1 MIYIFFLFIFLGTL
15 MSYIIKL
22 ISENCYIIPDDDGW
36 LTTTESQQEAIDI
49 GLFDDMESADET
61 AQSFSGGMTRGIDYI
76 VQPISKDPY
85 HVVEI
90 IIPEEIAPK
99 LKDINSFIKNG
110 KAHIFLTNVT
120 TANDAMDGF
129 TRYGVSTGKNAVL
142 YKDTQYEARKEAIS
156 QYLNERFGDQWELN
170 LRPIQT

>member
-1 MIYIFFLFIFLGTL
+1 

-22 ISENCYIIPDDDGW
+22 ISENRYIIPDDEGW
-36 LTTTESQQEAIDI
+36 LTTTESQQEAIEI

-61 AQSFSGGMTRGIDYI
+61 AQSFSGGMTRGADYLI
-76 VQPISKDPY
+76 QPVSKDPY

-90 IIPEEIAPK
+90 IIPEKLAPR

-129 TRYGVSTGKNAVL
+129 TRYGVSTGVNAVL
-142 YKDTQYEARKEAIS
+142 YKTTHYEARKDEIS
-156 QYLNERFGDQWELN
+156 NYLDQRFGDQWEMKLV
-170 LRPIQT
+170 PVKH

>member
-1 MIYIFFLFIFLGTL
+1 

-49 GLFDDMESADET
+49 RLFDDMESADET

-76 VQPISKDPY
+76 VQPVSKDPY

-90 IIPEEIAPK
+90 IIPEEIAPN

-110 KAHIFLTNVT
+110 KAHIFLTNMT

-129 TRYGVSTGKNAVL
+129 TRYGVSTGTNAVL
-142 YKDTQYEARKEAIS
+142 LKAVHYEARKEEIS
-156 QYLNERFGDQWELN
+156 AYLDQRFGSQWEIKLVPV
-170 LRPIQT
+170 RV

>member
-1 MIYIFFLFIFLGTL
+1 

-22 ISENCYIIPDDDGW
+22 VSENCYIIPDDDGW
-36 LTTTESQQEAIDI
+36 LTTTESQQQAIDI

-76 VQPISKDPY
+76 IQSVSKDPY
-85 HVVEI
+85 YIVEI
-90 IIPEEIAPK
+90 ILPEERAPK
-99 LKDINSFIKNG
+99 LKDINKFIKNG

-120 TANDAMDGF
+120 TANDALDGF

-142 YKDTQYEARKEAIS
+142 YKTTHYEARKEDIS
-156 QYLNERFGDQWELN
+156 QYLTERFGNQWEIDLV
-170 LRPIQT
+170 PVKI

>member
-1 MIYIFFLFIFLGTL
+1 

-36 LTTTESQQEAIDI
+36 LTTTESQQEAIEI

-61 AQSFSGGMTRGIDYI
+61 AQSFSGGMTRGIDYLI
-76 VQPISKDPY
+76 QPVSKDPY

-99 LKDINSFIKNG
+99 LKDINSFIENG

-129 TRYGVSTGKNAVL
+129 TRYGVSTGTNAVL
-142 YKDTQYEARKEAIS
+142 YKTTQYEARKEAIS
-156 QYLNERFGDQWELN
+156 EYLTERFGNQWEIN
-170 LRPIQT
+170 LVSVKI

>member
-36 LTTTESQQEAIDI
+36 LTTTESQQEAIEL
-49 GLFDDMESADET
+49 GVFDDMESADET
-61 AQSFSGGMTRGIDYI
+61 AQSFSGGMTRGVDYI
-76 VQPISKDPY
+76 IQPISKDPY

-156 QYLNERFGDQWELN
+156 QYLKERFGDQWEIKL
-170 LRPIQT
+170 LPVQA

>member
-1 MIYIFFLFIFLGTL
+1 

-22 ISENCYIIPDDDGW
+22 ISENCYIIPDNEGW
-36 LTTTESQQEAIDI
+36 LTTTESQQEAIEI

-61 AQSFSGGMTRGIDYI
+61 AQSFSGGMTRGIDYLI
-76 VQPISKDPY
+76 QPVSKDPY

-90 IIPEEIAPK
+90 IIPEEITPK

-110 KAHIFLTNVT
+110 KAHIFLTNMT

>member
-1 MIYIFFLFIFLGTL
+1 

-61 AQSFSGGMTRGIDYI
+61 AQSFSGGMTKGIDYI
-76 VQPISKDPY
+76 IQPVSKDPY

-90 IIPEEIAPK
+90 IIPEEISPK
-99 LKDINSFIKNG
+99 LKDINIFIKNG

-142 YKDTQYEARKEAIS
+142 YQITQYEARKEAIS
-156 QYLNERFGDQWELN
+156 QYLTERFGNQWEIN
-170 LRPIQT
+170 LVSVKI

>member
-1 MIYIFFLFIFLGTL
+1 

-36 LTTTESQQEAIDI
+36 LTTTESQQEAIET
-49 GLFDDMESADET
+49 GLFDDVESADET

-76 VQPISKDPY
+76 IQPVSKDPY

-90 IIPEEIAPK
+90 ILPEEIAPK
-99 LKDINSFIKNG
+99 LKDINRFIKNG

-129 TRYGVSTGKNAVL
+129 TRYGVSTGTNAVL
-142 YKDTQYEARKEAIS
+142 YKADQYETRKEAIS
-156 QYLNERFGDQWELN
+156 QYLNERFGKEWEVKL
-170 LRPIQT
+170 ISVKI

>member
-1 MIYIFFLFIFLGTL
+1 

-36 LTTTESQQEAIDI
+36 LTTTESHQEAIEI
-49 GLFDDMESADET
+49 GLFDDFESADET
-61 AQSFSGGMTRGIDYI
+61 AQGFSGGMTRGVDYI
-76 VQPISKDPY
+76 IQSISADPY

-99 LKDINSFIKNG
+99 LKDINRFIKNG

-129 TRYGVSTGKNAVL
+129 TRYGVSTGTNTVL
-142 YKDTQYEARKEAIS
+142 YKAAQYEARKEAIS
-156 QYLNERFGDQWELN
+156 QYLNERFENQWEVN
-170 LRPIQT
+170 LVPVQI

>member
-1 MIYIFFLFIFLGTL
+1 

-22 ISENCYIIPDDDGW
+22 ISENCYIIPDDEGW
-36 LTTTESQQEAIDI
+36 LTTTESQQEAIEI

-61 AQSFSGGMTRGIDYI
+61 AQSFSGGMTRGVDYLI
-76 VQPISKDPY
+76 QPVSKDPY

-90 IIPEEIAPK
+90 IIPEKIAPK

-129 TRYGVSTGKNAVL
+129 TRYGVSTGTNAVL
-142 YKDTQYEARKEAIS
+142 YKVDQYKARKDSIS
-156 QYLNERFGDQWELN
+156 DYLNQRFRNQWEVKLI
-170 LRPIQT
+170 PVQI

>member
-1 MIYIFFLFIFLGTL
+1 

-22 ISENCYIIPDDDGW
+22 ISENCYIIPDNEGW
-36 LTTTESQQEAIDI
+36 LTTTESQQEAIEI
-49 GLFDDMESADET
+49 GLFDDMVSADET
-61 AQSFSGGMTRGIDYI
+61 AQSFSGGMTRGIDYLI
-76 VQPISKDPY
+76 QPVFKDLY

-99 LKDINSFIKNG
+99 LKDINRFIKNG

-129 TRYGVSTGKNAVL
+129 TRYGVSTGTNAVL
-142 YKDTQYEARKEAIS
+142 YKTAQYEARKEDIS
-156 QYLNERFGDQWELN
+156 QYLNERFGNQWAIKLV
-170 LRPIQT
+170 PVQI

>member
-1 MIYIFFLFIFLGTL
+1 

-22 ISENCYIIPDDDGW
+22 ISENCYIIPDDEGW
-36 LTTTESQQEAIDI
+36 LTTTESQQEAIEI

-61 AQSFSGGMTRGIDYI
+61 AQSFSGGMTRGVDYLI
-76 VQPISKDPY
+76 QPVSKDPY

-90 IIPEEIAPK
+90 IIPEKIAPR
-99 LKDINSFIKNG
+99 LKDINSFIKSS

-129 TRYGVSTGKNAVL
+129 TRYGVSTGTNAVL
-142 YKDTQYEARKEAIS
+142 YKTAQYEARKEDIS
-156 QYLNERFGDQWELN
+156 QYLNERFGNQWAIKLV
-170 LRPIQT
+170 PVQI

>member
-1 MIYIFFLFIFLGTL
+1 

-76 VQPISKDPY
+76 IHPVSKDPY

-90 IIPEEIAPK
+90 IIPEEIAPR

-142 YKDTQYEARKEAIS
+142 YKTTQYEARKEAIS
-156 QYLNERFGDQWELN
+156 QYLNGRFGDQWELN

>member
-1 MIYIFFLFIFLGTL
+1 
-15 MSYIIKL
+15 MSYLIKL

-61 AQSFSGGMTRGIDYI
+61 AQSFSGGMTRGVDYQI
-76 VQPISKDPY
+76 EAISLDPY
-85 HVVEI
+85 HVI
-90 IIPEEIAPK
+90 QITIPVEIAPK

-129 TRYGVSTGKNAVL
+129 TRYGVSTGANAVL
-142 YKDTQYEARKEAIS
+142 YKTTRYEARKEAIS
-156 QYLNERFGDQWELN
+156 QYLNERFGNQWEIKL
-170 LRPIQT
+170 LPVQA